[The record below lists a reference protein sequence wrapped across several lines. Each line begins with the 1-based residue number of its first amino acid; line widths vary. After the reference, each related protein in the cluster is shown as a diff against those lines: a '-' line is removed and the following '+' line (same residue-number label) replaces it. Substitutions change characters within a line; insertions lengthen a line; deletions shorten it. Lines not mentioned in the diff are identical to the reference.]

1 MKIIIAILCVGLAM
15 WVGPADAQD
24 TKTFRLTV
32 GLHTAVDQNYKN
44 KIDQIFEAASRVLK
58 KCDVVLM
65 QKGDVGT
72 FRSPNSQ
79 GEVSGARERDAVH
92 RENFDVKVVK
102 SMSFCRTRQQSAL
115 MGIAGCAWDPTPNRT
130 PEVPQHKSIIVAE
143 HKSIF
148 VAEMDIPFAGRIL
161 AHEFGH
167 YTGLP
172 HRDDAKALMV
182 TCKAGEAENV
192 QINTTEC
199 MCFRAGRAA
208 CVLPDSGP
216 PHCDRLP

>member
-1 MKIIIAILCVGLAM
+1 MKIIIAILCVGLVM

-32 GLHTAVDQNYKN
+32 GLHTAVSQNYKN
-44 KIDQIFEAASRVLK
+44 KIDQIFEAASKVLK
-58 KCDVVLM
+58 KCDVVLT
-65 QKGDVGT
+65 QKGNSGT
-72 FRSPNSQ
+72 FGSPNSQ

-92 RENFDVKVVK
+92 RENFDIKVVK
-102 SMSFCRTRQQSAL
+102 SMSFCRTRQPL
-115 MGIAGCAWDPTPNRT
+115 MTIAGCAWDPTPNKT
-130 PEVPQHKSIIVAE
+130 PEVPQHKSIIV
-143 HKSIF
+143 I
-148 VAEMDIPFAGRIL
+148 EMDDIPFAGRIW

-172 HRDDAKALMV
+172 HRDDGKALMV
-182 TCKAGEAENV
+182 TCKSGEAENV